1 MSANA
6 EAAVLK
12 YLPAAHVVDRGKQVA
27 PEMYSAAV
35 QQIRDA
41 PVAPFDVAPDAHAQM
56 ASADAVAAVL
66 AYAGPV
72 PHTVTVDGHWPETD
86 DGALDA

>member
-12 YLPAAHVVDRGKQVA
+12 YLPAAHVVDRVKQVA

-56 ASADAVAAVL
+56 ASADVVPAVL
-66 AYAGPV
+66 AYAAPV
-72 PHTVTVDGHWPETD
+72 AQTVN
-86 DGALDA
+86 GAGCAVPPVQ

>member
-1 MSANA
+1 MSVNVD
-6 EAAVLK
+6 AAVLK
-12 YLPAAHVVDRGKQVA
+12 YLPAAHVVERVEQVE
-27 PEMYSAAV
+27 PEMNSADV
-35 QQIRDA
+35 QQMRDA
-41 PVAPFDVAPDAHAQM
+41 PVAPFDVAPTAHAQV

-72 PHTVTVDGHWPETD
+72 PHTVTVDGHWLETD